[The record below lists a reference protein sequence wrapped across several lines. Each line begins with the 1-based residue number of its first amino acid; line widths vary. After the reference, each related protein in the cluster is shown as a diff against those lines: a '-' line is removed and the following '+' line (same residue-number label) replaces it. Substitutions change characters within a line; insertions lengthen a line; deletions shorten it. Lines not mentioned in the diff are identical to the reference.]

1 MTYTHFTLLG
11 EHLVNVK
18 LQKCHSVNQFQFLG
32 TYISVLAASSHVS
45 VDVAD
50 AALRANDQ
58 RGASVHDSLATTI
71 AGHNLTIDG
80 NTERE
85 TQENMSQT
93 DAY

>member
-1 MTYTHFTLLG
+1 MTNTHFTSLG
-11 EHLVNVK
+11 GHLVNVK

-50 AALRANDQ
+50 AALRADDQ
-58 RGASVHDSLATTI
+58 GGAGVHDSLATTT

-85 TQENMSQT
+85 TQ
-93 DAY
+93 